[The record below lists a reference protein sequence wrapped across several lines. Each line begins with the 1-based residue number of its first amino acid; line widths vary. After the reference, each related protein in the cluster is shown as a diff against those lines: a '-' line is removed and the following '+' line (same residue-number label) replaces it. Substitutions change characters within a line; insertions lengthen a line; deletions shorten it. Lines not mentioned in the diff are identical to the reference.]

1 MSPGLLEIVDDD
13 SIRTS
18 RWSEQ
23 PIALGFERLAFQD
36 ACFVV

>member
-1 MSPGLLEIVDDD
+1 MSPGLLEMVDDD

-23 PIALGFERLAFQD
+23 PIALGFWSLGFED
-36 ACFVV
+36 ADFEV